1 VDLGELLP
9 AVNAA
14 LNATAAVLLVAGW
27 RAIRGGRRE
36 LHRGLM
42 IAACATSALF
52 LVSYLTRV
60 ALTGTHRFP
69 GDGALRTVYLAVLA
83 SHTVLAALVVPL
95 ALRTLWLPLR
105 GRFADHRRIARIT
118 LPVWIYVSVTGVAV
132 YVMLYH
138 LAPRTAGG

>member
-105 GRFADHRRIARIT
+105 SRFADHRRIARIT